1 MQHRFRSRIL
11 ALTLCLVVASTVSAV
26 ARSVVVERARTRVGI
41 ARVVLTVAPL
51 VLTDEVL
58 VGDYSVRVPLA
69 PYKGDSGT
77 FKIPLTESFSE
88 TVLPGKTL
96 HGFATS
102 RKDSRIYEVACTF
115 QESSKVRIEVTT
127 RQRVLS
133 FEAPYTL
140 SN

>member
-77 FKIPLTESFSE
+77 FKIPLIESFSE
-88 TVLPGKTL
+88 TVMPGKTL

-127 RQRVLS
+127 RERVLS